1 MVDAPAGCRR
11 KWRAVLQDGGKEA
24 ERGARL
30 VPLTA
35 GKEQLHAH
43 GHTEL
48 SRVFSPFLLYCE
60 SWG

>member
-1 MVDAPAGCRR
+1 MDAPAECRR
-11 KWRAVLQDGGKEA
+11 RCRAVLQDRGKEA
-24 ERGARL
+24 ERRARL

-48 SRVFSPFLLYCE
+48 SRVFSPVLLYCE
-60 SWG
+60 GWL